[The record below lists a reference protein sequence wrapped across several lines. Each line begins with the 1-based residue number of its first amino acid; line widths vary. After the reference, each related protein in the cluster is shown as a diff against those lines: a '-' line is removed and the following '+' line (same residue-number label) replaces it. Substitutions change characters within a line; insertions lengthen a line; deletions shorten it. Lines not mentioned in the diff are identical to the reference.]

1 GGDRV
6 EAGDHII
13 SAVAGGREDRR
24 RGRRLTVAGP
34 DLIAGF
40 VEDPDIIGETDRP
53 DTADREVVTGA
64 GSERNRVGVVVA
76 AAFPPPVDRGAD
88 REAAGARGRVTMI
101 VGDRQQREL
110 VGGAAAMLRA
120 GIIAAGLGG
129 GEMRLMTRAPEAL

>member
-1 GGDRV
+1 
-6 EAGDHII
+6 
-13 SAVAGGREDRR
+13 
-24 RGRRLTVAGP
+24 
-34 DLIAGF
+34 
-40 VEDPDIIGETDRP
+40 
-53 DTADREVVTGA
+53 TGA

-129 GEMRLMTRAPEAL
+129 GEMRLLTPAPEALDGDDRAAGIGDVDLAGDALGGEHIGLAGDEVDREPVVVEGRE